1 MSNANNL
8 HFKLSRNSFGHL
20 SLINDLG
27 TYIDV
32 VPVRAFPISGP
43 QQSIAIVDR
52 EGHELVWIDSLDQV
66 SEENQFLINEEL
78 AAREFIPV
86 LTKIN
91 DVSTFAT
98 PSTWQVETN
107 RGATQFILRGE
118 DDIRRIN
125 KTMFLVSDN
134 HGVQYLIQDIQSL
147 DKHSK
152 RLLDRFL

>member
-1 MSNANNL
+1 MAEFDHL
-8 HFKLSRNSFGHL
+8 RFTLSRNAFGHL
-20 SLINDLG
+20 SLESDQG
-27 TYIDV
+27 TFTDV
-32 VPVRAFPISGP
+32 VPVRAFPISDP
-43 QQSIAIVDR
+43 DQSIAIVDR
-52 EGHELVWIDSLDQV
+52 EGHELVWLDQLNQT
-66 SEENQFLINEEL
+66 SAENQALINEEL
-78 AAREFIPV
+78 AAREFMPV

-98 PSTWQVETN
+98 PSTWQVETS

-134 HGVQYLIQDIQSL
+134 HGVQYLIQDIQDL
-147 DKHSK
+147 DKHSR